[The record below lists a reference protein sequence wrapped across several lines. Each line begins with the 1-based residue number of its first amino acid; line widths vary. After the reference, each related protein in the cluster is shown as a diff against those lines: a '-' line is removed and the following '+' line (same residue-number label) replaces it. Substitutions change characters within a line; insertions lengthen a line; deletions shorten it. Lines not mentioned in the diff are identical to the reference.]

1 MANYREHKATGFGWW
16 LAVSLVVLF
25 GHDALG
31 LSQGE
36 SLLVVGVGLVA
47 CLLGAAAPDIDLASS
62 IPHRRFRL
70 ALLMAIAAIS
80 LGPLL
85 GERTQGALGAAR
97 DELGLPGLPAALIA
111 VVLALLLGLVAVAL
125 LALFLPRHRGL
136 THQWRFGLAC
146 AALLAGLIYLGGVS
160 FDLQP
165 RPTALTA
172 LAAGGYF
179 VLGFASHL
187 FKDGLWQRRRQRR

>member
-1 MANYREHKATGFGWW
+1 VANYREHRATGFGWW
-16 LAVSLVVLF
+16 LAMSLVVLF
-25 GHDALG
+25 GHDTLG

-36 SLLVVGVGLVA
+36 SLLVVAIGLAA
-47 CLLGAAAPDIDLASS
+47 CLFGASAPDVDLASS

-70 ALLMAIAAIS
+70 VLLVAVTAMS

-85 GERTQGALGAAR
+85 DERTLGALSAAR
-97 DELGLPGLPAALIA
+97 DEVGLPGVPAPLIA
-111 VVLALLLGLVAVAL
+111 AMLALLIGLIAVAL

-160 FDLQP
+160 FNMP
-165 RPTALTA
+165 SRVTALAA

-187 FKDGLWQRRRQRR
+187 FKDGLWRRRQRR